1 LTPLGDWATALVLAV
16 STEEEAFDA
25 KKSRSGYQPWPEL
38 PPPSSPPLEPEPS
51 EPEDVVVVVDVVV
64 ESEPPPGPELDPEE
78 PPSEEPWPEP
88 SLPEVVEVLLPPS
101 LLPLV
106 VD

>member
-1 LTPLGDWATALVLAV
+1 LTPLWDWATALVLAV
-16 STEEEAFDA
+16 STEEEAFAA
-25 KKSRSGYQPWPEL
+25 KESRSGYQPGPEL
-38 PPPSSPPLEPEPS
+38 PPPLSPPFEPESS
-51 EPEDVVVVVDVVV
+51 EPEDVVVVVVVV

-78 PPSEEPWPEP
+78 PLFEEPCPEL

-106 VD
+106 VG